1 MNIQKI
7 NKIIALFMIWSMV
20 VTSLGVNVYAQHE
33 NTFKQFIGNK
43 EESKEIIEKKDSEK
57 DISVVKELKDLRT
70 TNSTTYLLS
79 DGSRKL
85 EISGGDIRYEEN
97 GVLKDY
103 NPELKK
109 LSDNN
114 KNDLK
119 DILEKNDM
127 MLDESEF
134 NDFAYMNI
142 AGDSK
147 LYFPEVFDENKG
159 ILLKKDN
166 YFISFKPL
174 ISQQEVNDQEE
185 QKLDVLEGKKVRE
198 NNELLNVEQ
207 KSKKGQRLFSTIY

>member
-119 DILEKNDM
+119 DILE
-127 MLDESEF
+127 
-134 NDFAYMNI
+134 
-142 AGDSK
+142 
-147 LYFPEVFDENKG
+147 NK
-159 ILLKKDN
+159 
-166 YFISFKPL
+166 S
-174 ISQQEVNDQEE
+174 
-185 QKLDVLEGKKVRE
+185 
-198 NNELLNVEQ
+198 
-207 KSKKGQRLFSTIY
+207 